1 MAYKHGVHVS
11 EIPTSVLPPV
21 SVDSAIPFIVG
32 TAPINMTD
40 EKNVNKPVLVY
51 SYEEAVAAFGYVAPE
66 KEESS
71 GLKKF
76 AFTLCEFINSQ
87 FALFGTGPAIL
98 VNVLDP
104 AKHKKTATTTEIQLD
119 AKTGTATIEEP
130 GIILSSVVVGSY
142 KENEAYTLS
151 FDSDGYLVVSA
162 VKTKDG
168 FAIPAGETVSFSAD
182 ILDPSLV
189 TSEDILGGVD
199 TEGNK
204 SGLELIA
211 ECFPRFRLVP
221 GLILSPGFDNA
232 TIAAAKAAKAA
243 NINGHFSALALVDIP
258 TDEVKQYSAAAA
270 WKTDNNVTDPR
281 QIACWPMVALDGVAF
296 HLSTQ
301 LAGAIGLT
309 DSANGGVPY
318 VSPSNQKINATST
331 ILSDGSEVWLS
342 PDTAAA
348 LNGQGIVSAL
358 NFIGGWKCWGNRTAT
373 YPGNTDTKDA
383 FIPVRRMF
391 DWVGNTLTQTFW
403 QKLDGP
409 INRRFIESI
418 VDSANIWMNGLV
430 AKQYLLGGKVAF
442 LETENP
448 TTDLMDG
455 IVRFHVYLTPPSPAR
470 EIDFILEYDPSAFS
484 GLFE

>member
-21 SVDSAIPFIVG
+21 SVASAIPFVVG
-32 TAPINMTD
+32 AAPINMTD
-40 EKNVNKPVLVY
+40 ETNVNRPVLVAN
-51 SYEEAVAAFGYVAPE
+51 YEEAVKAFGYVAPAQ
-66 KEESS
+66 S
-71 GLKKF
+71 GAVKKF
-76 AFTLCEFINSQ
+76 AFSLSEFIHSQ

-104 AKHKKTATTTEIQLD
+104 TKHKKTATTTAITLD
-119 AKTGTATIEEP
+119 AKTGAATIEEP
-130 GIILSSVVVGSY
+130 GIILSSVVVGIY

-168 FAIPAGETVSFSAD
+168 FAIPAGESVEFSAD
-182 ILDPSLV
+182 ILDPSAV
-189 TSEDILGGVD
+189 TSADILGGVD
-199 TEGNK
+199 TDGNK

-211 ECFPRFRLVP
+211 ECFPRFRVTP

-232 TIAAAKAAKAA
+232 TVAAAKAAKAA
-243 NINGHFSALALVDIP
+243 NINGHFAAMALVDIP

-270 WKTDNNVTDPR
+270 WKTDNNVTDSR
-281 QIACWPMVALDGVAF
+281 QVACWPLIALDGVAY

-301 LAGAIGLT
+301 LAGTIGKT
-309 DSANGGVPY
+309 DAENGGVPY
-318 VSPSNQKINATST
+318 VSPSNHSINATST
-331 ILSDGSEVWLS
+331 ILEDGTEVWLA

-348 LNGQGIVSAL
+348 LNGQGIVTGL
-358 NFIGGWKCWGNRTAT
+358 NFIGGWKCWGNRTAA
-373 YPGNTDTKDA
+373 YPSVTDAKDA

-403 QKLDGP
+403 QKLDAP
-409 INRRFIESI
+409 INRRLVESI

-442 LETENP
+442 LDTENP